1 MPYEILEHTADLR
14 FRVTGRT
21 LADAFAGAAMAV
33 CGIMAPGCT
42 PGDVVRRVEISA
54 EDTEELLADFLSE
67 LLYLADAESL
77 AFCSFEVGIEGNRL
91 TALCRGEEFR
101 REKHGGGEEIKG
113 ISYSGLAIYKEGESY
128 ILEFIADV

>member
-1 MPYEILEHTADLR
+1 MPYEVLEHTADLR

-21 LADAFAGAAMAV
+21 LPEAFAEAARAV
-33 CGIMAPGCT
+33 CETMAPNCT
-42 PGDVVRRVEISA
+42 PGAAVRRIEVESPDR
-54 EDTEELLADFLSE
+54 ETLLLDFLSE

-77 AFCSFEVGIEGNRL
+77 AFCSFQVEMVGNRL

-113 ISYSGLAIYKEGESY
+113 ISYSGLSLYSEGERY

>member
-21 LADAFAGAAMAV
+21 LAGAFAEAARAV
-33 CGIMAPGCT
+33 CETMAPGCT
-42 PGDVVRRVEISA
+42 PGEVVRGVELLA
-54 EDTEELLADFLSE
+54 EDREELLTGFLSE

-77 AFCSFEVGIEGNRL
+77 AFCSFEVEIEGDRL
-91 TALCRGEEFR
+91 KALCRGEPFR
-101 REKHGGGEEIKG
+101 QEKHGGGQEIKG

>member
-14 FRVTGRT
+14 FRVTGRS
-21 LADAFAGAAMAV
+21 LADAFAEAAMAV
-33 CGIMAPGCT
+33 CGTMAPNCT
-42 PGDVVRRVEISA
+42 PGEVERRVELEA

-67 LLYLADAESL
+67 LLYLADAGSL
-77 AFCSFEVGIEGNRL
+77 ALCSFSVKIEGNRL
-91 TALCRGEEFR
+91 TALCRGEPFR

-113 ISYSGLAIYKEGESY
+113 ISYSGLSIYRQGASY

>member
-14 FRVTGRT
+14 FRVTGGS
-21 LADAFAGAAMAV
+21 LAEAFAEAALAI
-33 CGIMAPGCT
+33 CGTMAPNCT
-42 PGDVVRRVEISA
+42 PGDVIRRVELEA
-54 EDTEELLADFLSE
+54 PDTGELLADFLSE
-67 LLYLADAESL
+67 LLYLADAESI
-77 AFCSFEVGIEGNRL
+77 AFCSFEVSIDGNRL

-128 ILEFIADV
+128 VLEFIADV